1 MRGQRVRHQR
11 WILNTILNKAA
22 GPKPAVVMLKLP
34 QASGCECSSNGLRKS
49 HPVPPQH
56 WFLQLFSAV
65 GRTPGMM
72 DWSWKPSQ
80 QILSPKCFLSS
91 LHLCDHG
98 RYIDLADRLR
108 SYSSVLYRWT
118 VILVIGCLNNIVS
131 LLHFTSLSLEWKCLS
146 PFDRWTFFFFT
157 SSSPQRLCLKDSRS
171 HNNGWC
177 FHEILTD
184 YG

>member
-1 MRGQRVRHQR
+1 MRGQRVRCQR
-11 WILNTILNKAA
+11 WILNTILNRAA

-49 HPVPPQH
+49 HPVPSQH
-56 WFLQLFSAV
+56 RFLQLFSAV

-72 DWSWKPSQ
+72 DWSWKPLQ
-80 QILSPKCFLSS
+80 QILSLKCFLSS

-98 RYIDLADRLR
+98 RYIDLVDRLK

-131 LLHFTSLSLEWKCLS
+131 LLHFTSLPLNESACLLL
-146 PFDRWTFFFFT
+146 TGGHFFFLFLFPT
-157 SSSPQRLCLKDSRS
+157 KTLPEGHQES
-171 HNNGWC
+171 
-177 FHEILTD
+177 
-184 YG
+184 